1 MSQSQRFAFD
11 RELIA
16 RYDRP
21 GPRYTSYPT
30 APHFTADF
38 GPDAWQEEL
47 ARSNERGAPI
57 SLYAHIPFCETQ
69 CFFCGCNMI
78 ATKRHERSMPYLEV
92 LIREFDHYARTIDT
106 RRPVSQLHLG
116 GGTPTF
122 LAPDE
127 IRHLMA
133 AIHDRF
139 TMAADAEVSCEIDPR
154 RLSREHLAA
163 LRETGFNRISMG
175 VQDFETAVQR
185 AVNRIQPESL
195 TRQVYDWCR
204 ELGFASINLD
214 LMYGLPHQT
223 PETFRRTVATALTFG
238 ADRFAVFNYAHLPSL
253 KRHMA
258 VIQEA
263 DLPSPETKLTMLQ
276 IVGEALTE
284 AGYAFIGMDHFAKP
298 DDELAVAQREGTL
311 YRNFQGYTTR
321 AGADL
326 LAAGMTAISQTRD
339 VYAQNEK
346 ELEPYTSAIT
356 GDQWATVRGV
366 RLTEADQMHRH
377 VINRLMC
384 DFAVDT
390 ATVLADWSQTF
401 DSAFPDA
408 RERLAPMVQDG
419 LARWEGA
426 KLVVEPMGRLLVR
439 NLAMVFDARLATSAS
454 PTQFSRTI

>member
-1 MSQSQRFAFD
+1 MNQQFTFD
-11 RELIA
+11 RELIK
-16 RYDRP
+16 RYDQA

-30 APHFTADF
+30 APHFGADF
-38 GPDAWQEEL
+38 GPAAWEAEL
-47 ARSNERGAPI
+47 IASNARMAPL
-57 SLYAHIPFCETQ
+57 SLYGHIPFCETQ

-78 ATKRHERSMPYLEV
+78 ATKRHERALPYLEV
-92 LIREFDHYARTIDT
+92 LIAEFDRLAHLVDT
-106 RRPVSQLHLG
+106 RRPVVQLHLG

-139 TMAADAEVSCEIDPR
+139 HMAADAEVSCEIDPR
-154 RLSREHLAA
+154 RLSREHLLA
-163 LRETGFNRISMG
+163 LRQTGFTRISMG

-204 ELGFASINLD
+204 ELGFTSINLD

-223 PETFRRTVATALTFG
+223 PETFRRTVETALSFG

-258 VIQEA
+258 VIKDAE
-263 DLPSPETKLTMLQ
+263 LPSPEAKLTMLQ

-298 DDELAVAQREGTL
+298 DDELAVAQRQGTL

-339 VYAQNEK
+339 VYAQNDK
-346 ELEPYTSAIT
+346 DLAPYTAAIT
-356 GDQWATVRGV
+356 GGHLATVRGI
-366 RLTEADQMHRH
+366 RLSDTDQMHRH

-384 DFAVDT
+384 DFELDT
-390 ATVLADWSQTF
+390 ATVLQAWAQPF
-401 DSAFPDA
+401 DAVFPA
-408 RERLAPMVQDG
+408 VREQLAPMVADG
-419 LARWEGA
+419 LASWQGA

-439 NLAMVFDARLATSAS
+439 NLAMAFDAYLGTGQGQ
-454 PTQFSRTI
+454 PMFSRTI

>member
-1 MSQSQRFAFD
+1 MNQRFTFD
-11 RELIA
+11 RELIL
-16 RYDRP
+16 RYDQP

-38 GPDAWQEEL
+38 TAKAWQEEL
-47 ARSNERGAPI
+47 EQSNARQAPL

-78 ATKRHERSMPYLEV
+78 ATKHHERAMPYLDV
-92 LIREFDHYARTIDT
+92 LIREFDRYAQTVDT
-106 RRPVSQLHLG
+106 ARPVVQLHWG

-122 LAPDE
+122 LSPDE
-127 IRHLMA
+127 IRYLMA
-133 AIHDRF
+133 AIHQRF
-139 TMAADAEVSCEIDPR
+139 RLAPDAEVSCEIDPR
-154 RLSREHLAA
+154 RLGREHLQA

-175 VQDFETAVQR
+175 VQDFDPAVQK
-185 AVNRIQPESL
+185 AVNRIQPESM
-195 TRQVYDWCR
+195 TRQVYDWCQ
-204 ELGFASINLD
+204 ELGFDSVNLD
-214 LMYGLPHQT
+214 LMYGLPHQS
-223 PETFRRTVATALTFG
+223 PESFRRTVETALTFG

-258 VIQEA
+258 VIREA

-298 DDELAVAQREGTL
+298 DDELAVAQRNGTL

-346 ELEPYTSAIT
+346 DLQPYGDAIT
-356 GDQWATVRGV
+356 SDRWATVRGI
-366 RLTEADQMHRH
+366 RLSEADQMHRH

-384 DFAVDT
+384 DFELDT
-390 ATVLADWSQTF
+390 ATVLREWGASFPTV
-401 DSAFPDA
+401 FPDV
-408 RERLAPMVQDG
+408 RERLAPMVADG
-419 LARWEGA
+419 LATWQGD

-439 NLAMVFDARLATSAS
+439 NLAMCFDAYLA
-454 PTQFSRTI
+454 PNNQQMFSRTI

>member
-1 MSQSQRFAFD
+1 MNQQFTFD
-11 RELIA
+11 RELIQ

-30 APHFTADF
+30 APHFTGDF
-38 GPDAWQEEL
+38 GPVDWQQEL
-47 ARSNERGAPI
+47 ELSNRRAAPL

-78 ATKRHERSMPYLEV
+78 PTKRHERAMPYLDV
-92 LIREFDHYARTIDT
+92 LVAEFDRYAAVVDT
-106 RRPVSQLHLG
+106 RRPVVQLHWG

-127 IRHLMA
+127 IRHLMG
-133 AIHDRF
+133 AIRDRF
-139 TMAADAEVSCEIDPR
+139 QIAADAEISCEIDPR
-154 RLSREHLAA
+154 RLTREHLSA

-175 VQDFETAVQR
+175 VQDFETNVQR

-204 ELGFASINLD
+204 ELGFDSINLD

-223 PETFRRTVATALTFG
+223 PDTFRRTVETALTFG
-238 ADRFAVFNYAHLPSL
+238 ADRFAVFNYAHLPGL

-258 VIQEA
+258 VIKEA

-276 IVGEALTE
+276 IVGEALTA

-298 DDELAVAQREGTL
+298 DDELAVAQRNGTL

-346 ELEPYTSAIT
+346 DLGPYTEAIT
-356 GDQWATVRGV
+356 AGQWATVRGV
-366 RLTEADQMHRH
+366 RLNEADQMHRH

-384 DFAVDT
+384 DFELDT
-390 ATVLADWSQTF
+390 ATVLAEWQKPF
-401 DSAFPDA
+401 DTVFPDA
-408 RERLAPMVQDG
+408 RERLAPMVADG
-419 LARWEGA
+419 LASWQGD
-426 KLVVEPMGRLLVR
+426 KLVVAPMGRLLVR
-439 NLAMVFDARLATSAS
+439 NLAMVFDAYLAGS
-454 PTQFSRTI
+454 PSQTMFSRTI